1 MILATSE
8 AFTKTFGLIC
18 TFGGI
23 GLIVMII
30 SVYIAIQ
37 IRGEHRQN
45 REYLLSRRPPGARD
59 SSPPEA

>member
-8 AFTKTFGLIC
+8 AFTKTFGLAC

-23 GLIVMII
+23 GLIVAII

-45 REYLLSRRPPGARD
+45 REYLASRRPPGA
-59 SSPPEA
+59 SNGFPPEA